1 MKKCSTNTSLNDV
14 ADAIRN
20 HKIANLYSGKAET
33 QEEGINRLQLLD
45 RFLETKEENGKRV
58 YGVVGLSIDKASIK
72 ETFTTEGTK
81 KFEQK
86 MGPVKSA
93 EINKSPLSILQ
104 RDTGTYLHNSLENII
119 QALATTTYKD
129 KVLIRPGTYK
139 NLTQLKGESRLNESE
154 FNKLIKTAQKL
165 ISDAIEKQTKKD
177 PTGKVYVATEQRL
190 MASSVLAGTA
200 DLLFLYSDVTVDH
213 FDYKTMSPKG
223 KNVQFKGGKA
233 FIVDPDWI
241 PFYKYEDWNLQLPKT
256 TYALLNVIG
265 VNAVEKSR
273 IIPMQLVLESKDGKP
288 TDKIK
293 QIETFATS
301 EDYLDQIPIQEKTGD
316 AAIDKSLSSLYILK
330 ENMLAEL
337 SDSISLARR
346 TYLKNR
352 VDNITKTINSI
363 IIKRDISN
371 IIDDYKRVIGK
382 YADFENKV
390 YPKLRNVIDE
400 NIDDKNNPTY
410 LSTQEHQELLNE
422 LSLISSVIAAS
433 YEFYN
438 RMGIDEKEYAKYRND
453 IDRLSSNLG
462 VLVSQLQNEL
472 FNRIKLQDSTLA
484 EFDNAKNVG
493 QISQMFNTFGEI
505 QHPAFREAFKRVSK
519 AETDARVKLQDFKIT
534 LDKVAVELENY
545 SKSNGL
551 GLFGAYNKMINKETG
566 NLYAKHNK
574 QFYIKLK
581 EAQENKNEA
590 YFNKYYQLKEDSI
603 KKYNEYLT
611 KIIQRENWDEKKDIK
626 KIQNFIERN
635 KLEDLKFD
643 PNKYNWYYEMKPEY
657 KNSLSTEIYS
667 PEYIEIQKTPALKNY
682 YDFWIKTMQEFREI
696 TGMNNDYS
704 ALPDNFIPYF
714 RASLIE
720 QMYEGGLPKAAWEQ
734 FIGIFKQQS
743 DDTEFGYMTELAKK
757 RDINTGE
764 ILHDIPLFGLNP
776 LYNKEGVIDHSLK
789 SYNLTRTLYTFANIA
804 YNYQGLKKI
813 EAEVAVLGN
822 MIADFGISQTDASGK
837 LVKTIAGGYAKLTG
851 HQLKLYN
858 TFQTLIKSSIY
869 GITEQGEAVNK
880 EITKVLSSAN
890 NFQRMVKLGLEP
902 ILQISA
908 GGASKIASFYEGVKG
923 YYYNKSQQG
932 KSEVMLSKI
941 FTEEG
946 KLTSAILQY
955 FEFHG
960 KHVNVKA
967 NELPDNALVKLANK
981 GLSFLGFRKSSE
993 WVDNSIGLSMMQ
1005 NYGIDEN
1012 GKIKRLKSLPKDSK
1026 SLLEKASLKNGK
1038 LEIDGINLDNYNQFI
1053 NMVRGVSRGIKGEL
1067 SDNDQRAITQNIL
1080 GKLAMTYKSWLPD
1093 LFKEHWHPDTLRY
1106 NNYTDTVTIGRFN
1119 AIYENLKGDE
1129 SKKWLLLNQAAW
1141 VGIGKLALDVPLS
1154 LFTMG
1159 KVRLS
1164 KANENRARALFEK
1177 FKQDNPYDKRIQEFS
1192 FEDFLDY
1199 YNGQIRAGVSELSIL
1214 LFLIGIGMMMG
1225 GDWDDDGK
1233 KDYHQHLILNW
1244 SYRVVNRMR
1253 RELGFFYGSEGFDML
1268 AQSSLPVTGV
1278 LLDGKKAIVNFVDE
1292 AYHDIFNI
1300 KDPYDKTG
1308 YFYYTSKEI
1317 PIVYPILKIFDTERD
1332 R

>member
-20 HKIANLYSGKAET
+20 HKIANLFSGKAGT
-33 QEEGINRLQLLD
+33 QEEAINRMELLQKS
-45 RFLETKEENGKRV
+45 LETKEEAGKRG
-58 YGVVGLSIDKASIK
+58 YGVAGLTIDKAFIK
-72 ETFTTEGTK
+72 ETFTAEGTK
-81 KFEQK
+81 KFEKK
-86 MGPVKSA
+86 MGPVKAA

-119 QALATTTYKD
+119 QALATSTYKD
-129 KVLIRPGTYK
+129 KVLIRSGTYK
-139 NLTQLKGESRLNESE
+139 TLAELKAESRLSETE
-154 FNKLIKTAQKL
+154 FNKLTKTAQKL
-165 ISDAIEKQTKKD
+165 IDDAIEKQTKKD
-177 PTGKVYVATEQRL
+177 PAGKVYVATEQRL

-200 DLLFLYSDVTVDH
+200 DLMFLYSDVTVDH

-223 KNVQFKGGKA
+223 KNVQYKGGKS

-273 IIPMQLVLESKDGKP
+273 IIPMQLVLETKDGKT

-301 EDYLDQIPIQEKTGD
+301 DDYLDQIPIQEKAGV
-316 AAIDKSLSSLYILK
+316 ASIDKSLDSLYILK

-337 SDSISLARR
+337 SNKIPLERR

-352 VDNITKTINSI
+352 VDNITKTINAI

-371 IIDDYKRVIGK
+371 IVDDYKRVIGK

-390 YPKLRNVIDE
+390 FPKLRNVVDE
-400 NIDDKNNPTY
+400 NVDDKNNPTY

-422 LSLISSVIAAS
+422 LSLISSVVASS

-438 RMGIDEKEYAKYRND
+438 RMGIDEEEYAKYRND

-462 VLVSQLQNEL
+462 VLVAQLQNEL
-472 FNRIKLQDSTLA
+472 FNRVKLQDSTLD
-484 EFDNAKNVG
+484 EFDNAKNIG
-493 QISQMFNTFGEI
+493 KISQMFNTFGEI

-519 AETDARVKLQDFKIT
+519 AETDARVKLQEFKVK
-534 LDKVAVELENY
+534 LDAVAAGLENY
-545 SKSNGL
+545 SKSSGL
-551 GLFGAYNKMINKETG
+551 GLFGAYDKMINKETG

-574 QFYIKLK
+574 QFFTKLT
-581 EAQENKNEA
+581 EAQESKNET
-590 YFNKYYQLKEDSI
+590 FFDKYYQLKDGAVE
-603 KKYNEYLT
+603 KYNEYLL
-611 KIIQRENWDEKKDIK
+611 KIAKNQNWDDKQA
-626 KIQNFIERN
+626 QNFIERN
-635 KLEDLKFD
+635 KIENLKFD
-643 PNKYNWYYEMKPEY
+643 TDKYNWYYEMKPEY
-657 KNSLSTEIYS
+657 RNSLSSEIYS

-682 YDFWIKTMQEFREI
+682 YEFWIKTMQDFRDI
-696 TGMNNDYS
+696 TGMSNDYT

-714 RASLIE
+714 RAGLIE
-720 QMYEGGLPKAAWEQ
+720 QMYQGGLPSAAWEQ

-789 SYNLTRTLYTFANIA
+789 SYNLTRTLYTFASIA

-822 MIADFGISQTDASGK
+822 MIADFGVSQTDSSGK
-837 LVKTIAGGYAKLTG
+837 LVKTISGGYSKLTG
-851 HQLKLYN
+851 HQLTLYN
-858 TFQTLIKSSIY
+858 TFQTLVKSSIY

-880 EITKVLSSAN
+880 EISKVISKAN
-890 NFQRMVKLGLEP
+890 NFQRVTKLGLDP
-902 ILQISA
+902 IIQISA

-923 YYYNKSQQG
+923 YYYDKSQQA

-955 FEFHG
+955 FEFDG
-960 KHVNVKA
+960 KPVNVKA
-967 NELPDNALVKLANK
+967 NELPDKTLVKLANK
-981 GLSFLGFRKSSE
+981 GLAFLGFRKSSE
-993 WVDNSIGLSMMQ
+993 WVDNTIGLAMMQ
-1005 NYGIDEN
+1005 NYGIDSN
-1012 GKIKRLKSLPKDSK
+1012 GRIKRLKSLPKDSK
-1026 SLLEKASLKNGK
+1026 SLLELSKLKDGN
-1038 LEIDGINLDNYNQFI
+1038 LEIEGITLENYNQFV

-1067 SDNDQRAITQNIL
+1067 SDNDQRAISQNLL

-1119 AIYENLKGDE
+1119 ALYENLKDDE
-1129 SKKWLLLNQAAW
+1129 SKKWLLLNQSAW
-1141 VGIGKLALDVPLS
+1141 VGIGKLMLDVPLS
-1154 LFTMG
+1154 FFTMG
-1159 KVRLS
+1159 KVRIS
-1164 KANENRARALFEK
+1164 KANESRARALFEK

-1199 YNGQIRAGVSELSIL
+1199 YNGQIKAGVTELSTL
-1214 LFLIGIGMMMG
+1214 LFLIGVGMMMG

-1233 KDYHQHLILNW
+1233 KDYHQYLLLNW

-1253 RELGFFYGSEGFDML
+1253 RELGFFYGSEGIDMVF
-1268 AQSSLPVTGV
+1268 QSSLPVTGV
-1278 LLDGKKAIVNFVDE
+1278 LLDGKKAITNFVDL
-1292 AYHDIFNI
+1292 AYSDLTNTPN
-1300 KDPYDKTG
+1300 PYKKIG
-1308 YFYYTSKEI
+1308 YFHYTAKNI
-1317 PIVYPILKIFDTERD
+1317 PLINPILKLADIERD
-1332 R
+1332 K